1 MFYKKIDLYGIVFC
15 YNAIQIFLYSA
26 IFLPSVLVILGI
38 ESNAAKE
45 EDMGIV
51 PEPDFL
57 LIQKMR
63 MGDEKA
69 LNAFV
74 TKYYAKILTYCRMHV
89 DDQDYA
95 QDLAQETFVRFFRSF
110 RQYQHY
116 GKAANYLYVVASNL
130 CSDYYRRK
138 KEWLFDTDTIRDA
151 PDERC
156 SDPDT
161 RLMVRMALERLPKDI
176 RETAVLYFVQ
186 EQKQKDIAA
195 ILGIGLPL
203 VKYRIKRARKLLS
216 EYLK

>member
-1 MFYKKIDLYGIVFC
+1 
-15 YNAIQIFLYSA
+15 
-26 IFLPSVLVILGI
+26 
-38 ESNAAKE
+38 
-45 EDMGIV
+45 MGVV

-57 LIQKMR
+57 LVQKMR

-69 LNAFV
+69 LEAFV
-74 TKYYAKILTYCRMHV
+74 TKYYSKILAYCRMHT

-95 QDLAQETFVRFFRSF
+95 QDLAQETFARFFRSF

-138 KEWLFDTDTIRDA
+138 KEQLFDTDAVRDA

-156 SDPDT
+156 GDPDIG
-161 RLMVRMALERLPKDI
+161 LMVRMALERLPEEI
-176 RETAVLYFVQ
+176 RETAVLYFMQ
-186 EQKQKDIAA
+186 ERKQKDIAA

-203 VKYRIKRARKLLS
+203 VKYRIRRARELLS
-216 EYLK
+216 EYLE